1 METASVVF
9 GSALTG
15 LPILLLHLGVA
26 IGLWLTSTAIY
37 FYATPLKKIAL
48 IQQGNIAAAIAAS
61 SVAISLGLPLAF
73 CLAGSIN
80 VWDIVI
86 WSAPI
91 LFIQICIFF
100 VMNLLISN
108 LPDKIEH
115 GNIAAAI
122 FVGAVRLTTAI
133 LLSASIMD

>member
-1 METASVVF
+1 METASVVLN
-9 GSALTG
+9 SAVSG
-15 LPILLLHLGVA
+15 LPILVLHLGVA
-26 IGLWLTSTAIY
+26 LCMWVVSTAIY
-37 FYATPLKKIAL
+37 FQITPLKKIQL
-48 IQQGNIAAAIAAS
+48 IQQGNIAAAIAAA
-61 SVAISLGLPLAF
+61 SVSISLGLPLAF

-80 VWDIVI
+80 VWDIII

-91 LFIQICIFF
+91 LFIQIVIFF
-100 VMNLLISN
+100 AMNLIMSN